1 MKMATARTDA
11 TRPPANEPGG
21 VTLVLGMGG
30 TGVSCAR
37 FLAARATRA
46 IFADTRAVPPGM
58 AAIRAAMPG
67 AAILQGGP
75 PATVPAGVNR
85 ILVSPGVD
93 LRLPVLADARKRAIP
108 VLSDIDL
115 FVAEAAA
122 PITAITGSNGKSTV
136 TSMVGAMLD
145 GAGVRAGVGG
155 NLGTPA
161 LELLGP
167 DVRHYVLELSSFQ
180 LERSAPVPTASAVV
194 LNITPD
200 HLDIHGDMAT
210 YTAAKA
216 RIYARCGLAV
226 VNRDLPELAA
236 LVPAGTPTVGFGLG
250 APSGRNR
257 DTDFGLTE
265 RSDGAWLSRGTEPLL
280 PVAELHVTGRHNVS
294 NALAALALGTAVAGV
309 GLHDLLPGLRGY
321 RPLQHRMTLVARRNG
336 VTWIDDSKA
345 TNVGAAV
352 TSIGSVDGPLVL
364 IAGGDGKGAS
374 FESVADALR
383 GRQCAAVLLG
393 RDRELLATA
402 LAEVC
407 PVHRVDD
414 MPAAVSQA
422 ATLARPGWTVLL
434 APACSSLDMFRDYA
448 ARGVAFSAA
457 VAALGGGDA

>member
-1 MKMATARTDA
+1 MNMATARTDA
-11 TRPPANEPGG
+11 GTPPANRAGG
-21 VTLVLGMGG
+21 VTLVLGMGS

-37 FLAARATRA
+37 FLAGAGARA
-46 IFADTRAVPPGM
+46 IFADTRPLPPGL

-67 AAILQGGP
+67 AEILPGGP
-75 PATVPAGVNR
+75 PAMVPAGVDR
-85 ILVSPGVD
+85 IIVSPGVD
-93 LRLPVLADARKRAIP
+93 LHLPVLAEARRRAIP

-115 FVAEAAA
+115 FVAEATA
-122 PITAITGSNGKSTV
+122 PVTAITGSNGKSTV
-136 TSMVGAMLD
+136 TSMVGDMLA

-161 LELLGP
+161 LELLAP

-200 HLDIHGDMAT
+200 HLDIHGDMAA

-226 VNRDLPELAA
+226 VNRDLPDLAA

-250 APSGRNR
+250 TPAA
-257 DTDFGLTE
+257 DDFGLVE
-265 RSDGAWLSRGTEPLL
+265 RGDGAWLARGREPLM
-280 PVAELHVTGRHNVS
+280 PVAELKVTGRHNVS

-309 GLHDLLPGLRGY
+309 RLHDLLPGLRGY
-321 RPLQHRMTLVARRNG
+321 RPLPHRMALVARRDG
-336 VTWIDDSKA
+336 VAWIDDSKA

-374 FESVADALR
+374 FGSVAAALR
-383 GRQCAAVLLG
+383 GRECAAVLLG
-393 RDRELLATA
+393 RDRELLAA
-402 LAEVC
+402 ELAKVC
-407 PVHRVDD
+407 PVYRVAD

-422 ATLARPGWTVLL
+422 AALARPGWTVLL

-448 ARGVAFSAA
+448 ARGAAFSAA
-457 VAALGGGDA
+457 VAALDGGDA